1 MKTLQ
6 HTLQLNGAQVRQAAI
21 AFGLLAVGLVLSL
34 ATFARGSQLQLSLWN
49 KGDFTVEICG
59 ERYYADGQLTLRDLP
74 PGQQRVRVMQRRN
87 NHCGN
92 GGQVSL
98 LYNGFINVPRNSKV
112 IACVRPNRQ
121 VRIVDIIRHRPAQ
134 QGCSS
139 HHGGG
144 QLGRPSH
151 HGDRPQAHYDQG
163 YGYGGNGGYGQGQC
177 GQGTHGNG
185 GFDTV
190 DFGNHHDTPVCG
202 MCGTTDCGCTNC
214 GAGCTCGGGMDT
226 HHDTFGGRMTT
237 QEMNRLVS
245 DLENAG
251 FESERFLLAQQRLR
265 GRTLTSI
272 QAKRIMMQFWFEDTK
287 LRFAKF
293 AYSQTTDPGNFWV
306 VNDAFQFQN
315 SVHELDEFIQF
326 NN

>member
-6 HTLQLNGAQVRQAAI
+6 HTPQLGGALVRQAAI

-92 GGQVSL
+92 GGQVSM

-134 QGCSS
+134 QGCHSQ
-139 HHGGG
+139 HGGG
-144 QLGRPSH
+144 QFGRPSR
-151 HGDRPQAHYDQG
+151 HGDRPQAHYDEG
-163 YGYGGNGGYGQGQC
+163 YGHVDYGHYGQGQGQC
-177 GQGTHGNG
+177 GQGTYGNG

-190 DFGNHHDTPVCG
+190 DFGNHHDTPVCDMHG
-202 MCGTTDCGCTNC
+202 QL
-214 GAGCTCGGGMDT
+214 GCTCGGGIGA
-226 HHDTFGGRMTT
+226 HHDTFGGRMTS

>member
-177 GQGTHGNG
+177 GQGTYGNG

-190 DFGNHHDTPVCG
+190 DFGNHHDTPVCDMHG
-202 MCGTTDCGCTNC
+202 QM
-214 GAGCTCGGGMDT
+214 GCTCGGGMDT

-293 AYSQTTDPGNFWV
+293 AYDKTTDPGNFWV

>member
-49 KGDFTVEICG
+49 KGDFTLEICG

-74 PGQQRVRVMQRRN
+74 PGKQRVRVMQRRN

-163 YGYGGNGGYGQGQC
+163 YGYGGNSGYGQGQC

-202 MCGTTDCGCTNC
+202 MCGTTHCGCTNC

-226 HHDTFGGRMTT
+226 HHDTFGARMTT

-293 AYSQTTDPGNFWV
+293 AYDKTTDPGNFWV

>member
-6 HTLQLNGAQVRQAAI
+6 HTLQLGGAQVRQAAI
-21 AFGLLAVGLVLSL
+21 VFGLLAAGLVLSL

-59 ERYYADGQLTLRDLP
+59 ERYYANGQLTLRDLP

-92 GGQVSL
+92 GGQVRL

-121 VRIVDIIRHRPAQ
+121 VRILDIIRRRPAQ

-151 HGDRPQAHYDQG
+151 RGNRPQAHYNQG

-177 GQGTHGNG
+177 GQGTYGNG
-185 GFDTV
+185 GFETV
-190 DFGNHHDTPVCG
+190 DFGNHHDTPVCDMQG
-202 MCGTTDCGCTNC
+202 QM
-214 GAGCTCGGGMDT
+214 GCTCGGHMDT
-226 HHDTFGGRMTT
+226 HHDTFGGGMSTR
-237 QEMNRLVS
+237 EMNRLMS

-293 AYSQTTDPGNFWV
+293 AYDKTTDPGNFWV
-306 VNDAFQFQN
+306 VNNAFQFQN